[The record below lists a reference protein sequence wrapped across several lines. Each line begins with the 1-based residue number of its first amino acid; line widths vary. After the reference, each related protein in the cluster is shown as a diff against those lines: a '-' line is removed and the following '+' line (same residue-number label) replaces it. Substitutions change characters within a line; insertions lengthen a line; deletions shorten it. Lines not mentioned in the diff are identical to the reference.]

1 MMLCNPMPPL
11 PLWIRRQ
18 NRKKANC
25 LCPEAKATA
34 GWGIIIVSS
43 QLSLLSTLLARCE
56 FLRLTEAYRS
66 KRAYGSFNEH
76 QIPKPGASTGARLR
90 CGHQARRIT
99 NFDQELTCQELNQ
112 SKLQVLA
119 ILTRPSG
126 GCSNT
131 LLKNWV
137 VLLSLATLQQRALTQ
152 LLRHWFGLS
161 QLTNSLEYSRRIQ
174 FWLSQAMKILEVYR
188 LLTIILNSTVLLMLL
203 SMREK
208 N

>member
-1 MMLCNPMPPL
+1 MP
-11 PLWIRRQ
+11 
-18 NRKKANC
+18 A
-25 LCPEAKATA
+25 
-34 GWGIIIVSS
+34 
-43 QLSLLSTLLARCE
+43 LSTLSTLPYSLASCE
-56 FLRLTEAYRS
+56 VLRLPEAYRS
-66 KRAYGSFNEH
+66 KRASGSFNEH
-76 QIPKPGASTGARLR
+76 QIPKPRASTGARLR

-112 SKLQVLA
+112 SELQVLA

-161 QLTNSLEYSRRIQ
+161 PMVFSVNQ
-174 FWLSQAMKILEVYR
+174 
-188 LLTIILNSTVLLMLL
+188 
-203 SMREK
+203 
-208 N
+208 

>member
-1 MMLCNPMPPL
+1 MTSAL
-11 PLWIRRQ
+11 
-18 NRKKANC
+18 NC
-25 LCPEAKATA
+25 RTPNFCYSNCKFVV
-34 GWGIIIVSS
+34 GIIIVSS
-43 QLSLLSTLLARCE
+43 LSTPTTTLASCE
-56 FLRLTEAYRS
+56 VLRLPEAYRS

-112 SKLQVLA
+112 SELQVLA

-161 QLTNSLEYSRRIQ
+161 PMGFSVNQ
-174 FWLSQAMKILEVYR
+174 
-188 LLTIILNSTVLLMLL
+188 
-203 SMREK
+203 
-208 N
+208 